1 VRCDQRQDAPVG
13 VAVTLPVRVLGDG
26 LDVGRSCILLTL
38 GHRNVL
44 PDAGAHPAYADSARR
59 LLDFASLP
67 PLDAVLVTHFH
78 LDHAGALPALYEF
91 LAAAPPPL
99 IMAAPTRSLA
109 ALMLADSGR
118 PRPRAVSRRRSS
130 TRPSPQA
137 SPPSQSSRQA
147 SPSTRRPA
155 RQTSQSQRA
164 RVEADLFT
172 AVLRAIRARGK
183 VLIPISALGR
193 AHEPIAVL
201 AALWADHDLSHVPVH
216 VTAGLMAKASPVYEA
231 HARD

>member
-1 VRCDQRQDAPVG
+1 M
-13 VAVTLPVRVLGDG
+13 TLPVRVLGAG
-26 LDVGRSCILLTL
+26 LGVGRSCILLTL

-59 LLDFASLP
+59 LPDFSSLP

-91 LAAAPPPL
+91 LAAAPPV
-99 IMAAPTRSLA
+99 A

-130 TRPSPQA
+130 SRSSPQA
-137 SPPSQSSRQA
+137 SPPSQRFRRE
-147 SPSTRRPA
+147 SPSTRSPA
-155 RQTSQSQRA
+155 RQASQSQRA
-164 RVEADLFT
+164 RVEEDLIT

-183 VLIPISALGR
+183 VFIPISALGR

-216 VTAGLMAKASPVYEA
+216 VTAGLMDKASPVYEA
-231 HARD
+231 RAGDGCVPRDGGSDQDDRDGAFTFPA